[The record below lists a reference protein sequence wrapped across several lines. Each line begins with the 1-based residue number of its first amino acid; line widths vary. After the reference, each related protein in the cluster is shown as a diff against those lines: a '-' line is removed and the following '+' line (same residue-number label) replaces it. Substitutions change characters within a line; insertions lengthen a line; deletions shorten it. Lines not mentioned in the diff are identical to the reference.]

1 MNLRKCNVHDSC
13 ISILCPKFNHEM
25 KTKKEKWIHLETITY
40 LTIFRQN
47 YAIEILEFICIG
59 KLRSLLKNDI
69 ANLKIDTKTY
79 VTSHRMGDESIF
91 WVLDIVCNITSS
103 VKVFPRCIE
112 NVEFQV
118 QMNVKSN
125 NNHAHEDAN

>member
-1 MNLRKCNVHDSC
+1 MYDVSLMS
-13 ISILCPKFNHEM
+13 
-25 KTKKEKWIHLETITY
+25 T
-40 LTIFRQN
+40 N
-47 YAIEILEFICIG
+47 YAIEWLEFIFIG
-59 KLRSLLKNDI
+59 KLRSLLKSDI

-79 VTSHRMGDESIF
+79 VTSHRIGDESIF

-118 QMNVKSN
+118 KMNVKSN

>member
-1 MNLRKCNVHDSC
+1 MYDVSLMS
-13 ISILCPKFNHEM
+13 
-25 KTKKEKWIHLETITY
+25 T
-40 LTIFRQN
+40 N
-47 YAIEILEFICIG
+47 YAIEWLEFIFIG
-59 KLRSLLKNDI
+59 KLRSLLKSDI

-79 VTSHRMGDESIF
+79 VTSHRIGDESIF
-91 WVLDIVCNITSS
+91 WVLDIVCNITSC

-118 QMNVKSN
+118 KMNVKSN